1 MRLRF
6 TIGFVFGGSI
16 AIAACA
22 PEATSSTERPLPT
35 AYLGDES
42 AGDVEPAYARGAV
55 AQIAHNALR
64 TGVFINADAFIA
76 AFDEVDS
83 FHDDS
88 CPGGERDDAGLVT
101 WYLGDAAC
109 TSSSGAVF
117 SGAADVRHSERG
129 FILASQGTT
138 LNVQLPDGRSFVF
151 AGYLSKDVGPNDD
164 GSTGGGIY
172 FDGTATSTI
181 DPDVV
186 EPLLT
191 GALSGVVNVNSYE
204 NPDYKAASVSL
215 ALGTRGEALGGAVA
229 VVADEVGAAT
239 DACAAELTGTV
250 SVRDPGGVWYDI
262 VFNGDPE
269 GDDEFDE
276 ALCDGCGE
284 LVVNGAGD
292 GDACLAGAAD
302 DLLNWSV
309 SPW

>member
-1 MRLRF
+1 MRLRS
-6 TIGFVFGGSI
+6 TVGFVF
-16 AIAACA
+16 AASVVCVA
-22 PEATSSTERPLPT
+22 CVPEPTSSTEREVPT
-35 AYLGDES
+35 AYLGD
-42 AGDVEPAYARGAV
+42 GTDDDVAPAYARDDV
-55 AQIAHNALR
+55 AHIAQEALH

-83 FHDDS
+83 FHDDD
-88 CPGGERDDAGLVT
+88 CPGGERDDAGLVS

-117 SGAADVRHSERG
+117 SGAVDVRHSERG

-181 DPDVV
+181 DATVV
-186 EPLLT
+186 DPLLT

-204 NPDYKAASVSL
+204 NPDYKAASVSI
-215 ALGTRGEALGGAVA
+215 ALGARGEALGGAAA

-269 GDDEFDE
+269 GDDEFDD

-292 GDACLAGAAD
+292 GDACLDGAAD